1 MKHTTLLFISLL
13 ALPCGFLSAQKIIFP
28 RPDQPTQTAPPA
40 ANGPNLIV
48 SKLTLNLVE
57 TNKIKYTFDI
67 TNTGNQPASMA
78 NITVQ
83 AHLYKLLDG
92 QGSKIPAGGFTL
104 TGIST
109 LAPGQTIQRSF
120 QPSFSSTTAAYGSLC
135 VVIDFNQVLAETQE
149 GDNDLCVRL
158 QAGATVLNVDLHPVT
173 DFSSNL
179 QVFKKAETPNLVY
192 FKIRNDGPVKA
203 FGTQA
208 IVEYGT
214 YGATPLT
221 KQLLVPEIPPY
232 SSATLSLEFP
242 EYTCKRHF
250 IQLTCDSGKNIPE
263 TDERNNTLKTQHCED

>member
-1 MKHTTLLFISLL
+1 MKHTILLSICLL
-13 ALPCGFLSAQKIIFP
+13 AMPCGFLSAQKITFP
-28 RPDQPTQTAPPA
+28 RPDQPTQTAPPP

-67 TNTGNQPASMA
+67 TNTGNQSASMS
-78 NITVQ
+78 NIAVQ
-83 AHLYKLLDG
+83 AYLYKLLDG
-92 QGSKIPAGGFTL
+92 QGSKIPAGGFFL
-104 TGIST
+104 TGVST

-120 QPSFSSTTAAYGSLC
+120 QATFSSTTAAYSSLC
-135 VVIDFNQVLAETQE
+135 VAIDFNQVLAETQE

-158 QAGATVLNVDLHPVT
+158 QAGTTVLNIDLHPVI
-173 DFSSNL
+173 DFSGNL

-208 IVEYGT
+208 FVEYGT
-214 YGATPLT
+214 TGAIRT
-221 KQLLVPEIPPY
+221 KQMLVPEIPPY
-232 SSATLSLEFP
+232 SAATLSLEFP
-242 EYTCKRHF
+242 EYTCKLHF

-263 TDERNNTLKTQHCED
+263 TDERNNTLRTTPCED